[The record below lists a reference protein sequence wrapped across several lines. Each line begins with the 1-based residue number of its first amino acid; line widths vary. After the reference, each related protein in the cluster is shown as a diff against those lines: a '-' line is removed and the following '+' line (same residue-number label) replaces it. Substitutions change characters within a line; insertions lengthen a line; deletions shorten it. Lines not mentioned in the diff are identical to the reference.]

1 MHVSLALLIH
11 KIDFKIGIKLLG
23 MPVVGCLAR
32 HHSPD
37 AKKKAQMRM

>member
-11 KIDFKIGIKLLG
+11 KTDFKIGIKLLG

-32 HHSPD
+32 HHSPN
-37 AKKKAQMRM
+37 AKKRPR